1 MAKLNV
7 GDLIVDNH
15 GRKGIVAERA
25 TKPPTSWLRAQTDT
39 RMRTARGPWWDVF
52 PLDEGAV
59 LVPDSLAR
67 KLRRATVDD
76 VAALLDSE
84 DTDDGSATLRHLFAN
99 IRAGNRGSRR
109 RKSSR
114 KK

>member
-1 MAKLNV
+1 MAKLKV

-25 TKPPTSWLRAQTDT
+25 TKPPMSWLRAQTDT
-39 RMRTARGPWWDVF
+39 RMRSARGPWWDVF
-52 PLDEGAV
+52 PLDDGAV

-67 KLRRATVDD
+67 RLRRATVDD
-76 VAALLDSE
+76 VVTLMDSD
-84 DTDDGSATLRHLFAN
+84 DTDDGSATLRHLFTN
-99 IRAGNRGSRR
+99 IRASNGGRRR